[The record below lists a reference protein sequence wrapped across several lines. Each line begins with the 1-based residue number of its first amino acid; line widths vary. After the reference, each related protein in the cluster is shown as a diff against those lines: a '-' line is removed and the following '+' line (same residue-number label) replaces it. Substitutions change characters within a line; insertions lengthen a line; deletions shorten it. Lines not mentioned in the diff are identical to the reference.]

1 MRHRSEF
8 FLHFGKGP
16 IGCLLMNILG
26 HQQSYYFIASLH
38 KTNSCSCLEN
48 RFIMKK
54 NNPRKRTKSLNP
66 EPIIRHQQVPSPI
79 LPIVLMVSSP
89 SRSLSPPS
97 APALLFL
104 NLKLLKGDL
113 DRVMDFPLFFSE
125 AVLERRDN
133 IANTNTVTND
143 TMVVMTATN

>member
-1 MRHRSEF
+1 MLTPPSPPNMEF
-8 FLHFGKGP
+8 SIIFFNFFFEP
-16 IGCLLMNILG
+16 FP
-26 HQQSYYFIASLH
+26 Y
-38 KTNSCSCLEN
+38 SCLEN
-48 RFIMKK
+48 IKRFIMKK